1 MIIEFKLSGYF
12 VDNPKYETVTLDD
25 EAPAVELPD
34 ATILKV
40 KQLKGNALDQYI
52 YEKFIMNTAKE
63 GRVISYNV
71 T

>member
-12 VDNPKYETVTLDD
+12 VDKPNYEIVTLDD

-52 YEKFIMNTAKE
+52 YEKFIMNTTKE

-71 T
+71 K